1 MPTMRRC
8 SARSIP
14 TRRRCA
20 AAEAILFAAGEPVE
34 TAKIAQAL
42 DIEIEDAE
50 TVLRSCAEQLDERE
64 SGVCLLKLGER
75 YQLCTRQEYAE
86 NIRSVLDMKRN
97 VPLSSAAFEVLA
109 VVAYNQPVTKAYVEQ
124 VRGVDCSGVI
134 STLCQ
139 KGLVEEKGRLD
150 LPGRPL
156 LYGTTPEFL
165 KCFCIE
171 SLSELPEL
179 PEREE
184 KEQETEKEEA
194 KTFEVPAEDS
204 TGISLL
210 RTMRWRMQRRF
221 GIYLR
226 GPVRG
231 WIYIF
236 WS

>member
-1 MPTMRRC
+1 MTFNQMR
-8 SARSIP
+8 
-14 TRRRCA
+14 A

-139 KGLVEEKGRLD
+139 KGLVEERADLIFPADRCFTVPPRSFSNASASNLSLNCRSFRSAKRKSRRRKRKRLK
-150 LPGRPL
+150 L
-156 LYGTTPEFL
+156 LKSRRRTALHSPFSRNRKKMTRTLILTSSMSTPASS
-165 KCFCIE
+165 KICMNN
-171 SLSELPEL
+171 
-179 PEREE
+179 
-184 KEQETEKEEA
+184 QE
-194 KTFEVPAEDS
+194 V
-204 TGISLL
+204 L
-210 RTMRWRMQRRF
+210 
-221 GIYLR
+221 
-226 GPVRG
+226 V
-231 WIYIF
+231 
-236 WS
+236 

>member
-1 MPTMRRC
+1 MTFNQMR
-8 SARSIP
+8 
-14 TRRRCA
+14 A

-50 TVLRSCAEQLDERE
+50 TVLKSFAEQLDERE

-75 YQLCTRQEYAE
+75 YQLCTRQEYAD

-109 VVAYNQPVTKAYVEQ
+109 VVAYNQPVTKAYIEQ

-134 STLCQ
+134 SNLCQ
-139 KGLVEEKGRLD
+139 KRLIEEKGRLD

-179 PEREE
+179 PEKEEEE
-184 KEQETEKEEA
+184 KNDSEGKVIEVPEDQPEQLEMQPEPEEDGSDFDFDDFDVDEQELENMYE
-194 KTFEVPAEDS
+194 
-204 TGISLL
+204 
-210 RTMRWRMQRRF
+210 
-221 GIYLR
+221 
-226 GPVRG
+226 
-231 WIYIF
+231 
-236 WS
+236 

>member
-1 MPTMRRC
+1 M
-8 SARSIP
+8 
-14 TRRRCA
+14 
-20 AAEAILFAAGEPVE
+20 
-34 TAKIAQAL
+34 
-42 DIEIEDAE
+42 
-50 TVLRSCAEQLDERE
+50 LRSCAEQLDERE

-194 KTFEVPAEDS
+194 KTFEVPAEEPAQPAQAEPED
-204 TGISLL
+204 GADFDFDEFDVDADELEN
-210 RTMRWRMQRRF
+210 M
-221 GIYLR
+221 YE
-226 GPVRG
+226 
-231 WIYIF
+231 
-236 WS
+236 

>member
-1 MPTMRRC
+1 MILTDDNTY
-8 SARSIP
+8 SLKN
-14 TRRRCA
+14 
-20 AAEAILFAAGEPVE
+20 AAEAIIFASGEPVE
-34 TAKIAQAL
+34 RARLIDAL
-42 DIEIEDAE
+42 GCSPEKLDAALKE
-50 TVLRSCAEQLDERE
+50 LQKEYDERGSAVE
-64 SGVCLLKLGER
+64 LLLLGSKA
-75 YQLCTRQEYAE
+75 QFATRPQYAE
-86 NIRSVLDMKRN
+86 AVRTVLDMKRN

-109 VVAYNQPVTKAYVEQ
+109 VVAYNQPVTKAYIEQ

-184 KEQETEKEEA
+184 KEQEPEKEET
-194 KTFEVPAEDS
+194 KTFEVPAEEPAQPAQAEPED
-204 TGISLL
+204 GEDFDFDEFDVDADELEN
-210 RTMRWRMQRRF
+210 M
-221 GIYLR
+221 YE
-226 GPVRG
+226 
-231 WIYIF
+231 
-236 WS
+236 

>member
-1 MPTMRRC
+1 MR
-8 SARSIP
+8 
-14 TRRRCA
+14 A
-20 AAEAILFAAGEPVE
+20 AAEAIPFAAGEPVE

-64 SGVCLLKLGER
+64 SGVWLLKLGER

-156 LYGTTPEFL
+156 LYGTNENFL
-165 KCFCIE
+165 RCFNIS
-171 SLSELPEL
+171 SLDELPPL
-179 PEREE
+179 PEGDEDKESEE
-184 KEQETEKEEA
+184 NGEEQEKTENGNEQIDLFA
-194 KTFEVPAEDS
+194 D
-204 TGISLL
+204 
-210 RTMRWRMQRRF
+210 Q
-221 GIYLR
+221 
-226 GPVRG
+226 PVDRQ
-231 WIYIF
+231 
-236 WS
+236 

>member
-1 MPTMRRC
+1 MR
-8 SARSIP
+8 
-14 TRRRCA
+14 A

-42 DIEIEDAE
+42 DIEIDDAE
-50 TVLRSCAEQLDERE
+50 TVLKSFAEQLDERE

-75 YQLCTRQEYAE
+75 YQLCTRQEYAD

-139 KGLVEEKGRLD
+139 KGLIEEKGRLD

-179 PEREE
+179 PEKEEEE
-184 KEQETEKEEA
+184 KNDSEGKVIEVPEDQPEQLEMQPEPEEDGSDFDFDDFDVDEQELENMYE
-194 KTFEVPAEDS
+194 
-204 TGISLL
+204 
-210 RTMRWRMQRRF
+210 
-221 GIYLR
+221 
-226 GPVRG
+226 
-231 WIYIF
+231 
-236 WS
+236 